1 MSASFVIA
9 NEPAS
14 NEIAKDHFSDT
25 TVDHSV
31 GIARDAT
38 NTILYIEHHQY
49 FGDGSHIAR
58 YFSPDLQL
66 KLEKHLSYPALS
78 QHPDIQQYNYL
89 STQKITVRNTRNGL
103 EVVRSDPGQKL
114 NFTMEKAAD
123 IIMDAGFDSFIR
135 ANWSTLQVHDPMR
148 LRLAVAGN
156 PRLIKV
162 ILTTLKSDDSGKIIS
177 IQPANWLVRLMI
189 PEITLAYDVDQRLRL
204 YEGPPNR
211 SLVSMDTKSVT
222 IGFRLYQH
230 HKQLDTPLSQWLR
243 E

>member
-1 MSASFVIA
+1 
-9 NEPAS
+9 
-14 NEIAKDHFSDT
+14 
-25 TVDHSV
+25 
-31 GIARDAT
+31 
-38 NTILYIEHHQY
+38 
-49 FGDGSHIAR
+49 
-58 YFSPDLQL
+58 
-66 KLEKHLSYPALS
+66 
-78 QHPDIQQYNYL
+78 
-89 STQKITVRNTRNGL
+89 
-103 EVVRSDPGQKL
+103 
-114 NFTMEKAAD
+114 
-123 IIMDAGFDSFIR
+123 MDAGFDSFIR

-177 IQPANWLVRLMI
+177 VQPANWLVRVMI

-211 SLVSMDTKSVT
+211 SLVSTDTKSIT
-222 IGFRLYQH
+222 IGFQLYQH